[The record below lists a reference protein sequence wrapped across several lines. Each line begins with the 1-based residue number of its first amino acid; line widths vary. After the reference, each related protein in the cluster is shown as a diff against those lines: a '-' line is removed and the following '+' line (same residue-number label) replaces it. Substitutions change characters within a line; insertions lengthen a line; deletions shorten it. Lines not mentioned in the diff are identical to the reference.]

1 MNKITSVIFDMDGVI
16 FNTERLYLESCIE
29 VGEKHELEKVEEAC
43 RKCIGIT
50 SAESDKIMKEYF
62 GDKVPVDIYKEEVY
76 KRFCEKF
83 GDGKWLIKTGA
94 RELLDYLKTN
104 GYKLALASSTQ
115 KEGVTRELRDAGL
128 IDFFDELV
136 CGDMVKKSKPEPDIF
151 LEAASRIDSSPEEC
165 LVIEDSFN
173 GIRAAYSAGIRAIMV
188 PDLLEPDDEMKEK
201 AWKILPSLV
210 EVKELIE
217 KRYENGSKR

>member
-1 MNKITSVIFDMDGVI
+1 
-16 FNTERLYLESCIE
+16 
-29 VGEKHELEKVEEAC
+29 
-43 RKCIGIT
+43 
-50 SAESDKIMKEYF
+50 
-62 GDKVPVDIYKEEVY
+62 
-76 KRFCEKF
+76 
-83 GDGKWLIKTGA
+83 
-94 RELLDYLKTN
+94 
-104 GYKLALASSTQ
+104 
-115 KEGVTRELRDAGL
+115 
-128 IDFFDELV
+128 
-136 CGDMVKKSKPEPDIF
+136 MVKKSKPEPDIF

>member
-16 FNTERLYLESCIE
+16 FDTERLYLESCIE
-29 VGEKHELEKVEEAC
+29 VGKKHELEKVEEAC

-62 GDKVPVDIYKEEVY
+62 GDKVPVNVY
-76 KRFCEKF
+76 KRFCDKF
-83 GDGKWLIKTGA
+83 GDGKWLVKSGA
-94 RELLDYLKTN
+94 SELLDYLKSN
-104 GYKLALASSTQ
+104 GYKIALASSTLE
-115 KEGVTRELRDAGL
+115 EGVTRELRDAGL

-151 LEAASRIDSSPEEC
+151 LEAAKRIGSSVDEC

-217 KRYENGSKR
+217 NM